1 MAMAKRVTATTA
13 ARELSDLLDQ
23 VERYGEE
30 FVVER
35 HGRAIA
41 AIGPTAALAAGRRV
55 TWGEIRDEL
64 YRRRPDPGFAKVM
77 REIRRRQPKLPKDPW
92 ARSSTRRS

>member
-1 MAMAKRVTATTA
+1 MSMTKRVTATTA

-41 AIGPTAALAAGRRV
+41 SIGPSGAVGRRV
-55 TWGEIRDEL
+55 TWAQVRDEL
-64 YRRRPDPGFAKVM
+64 IRRRPDPGFAAAL
-77 REIRRRQPKLPKDPW
+77 RDIRRRQPKLPKDKW
-92 ARSSTRRS
+92 ARSSTRPS

>member
-1 MAMAKRVTATTA
+1 MAKRITATAA
-13 ARELSDLLDQ
+13 ARGLSDLLDH
-23 VERYGEE
+23 VERYGDE

-41 AIGPTAALAAGRRV
+41 AIIPTAGPTGRRV

-64 YRRRPDPGFAKVM
+64 YRRRPDPGFARIM
-77 REIRRRQPKLPKDPW
+77 RGIRRRQPKLPKDPW

>member
-1 MAMAKRVTATTA
+1 MTKRITATAA
-13 ARELSDLLDQ
+13 ARGLSDLLDR
-23 VERYGEE
+23 VERYGDE

-41 AIGPTAALAAGRRV
+41 SIVPTALAGRRV

-64 YRRRPDPGFAKVM
+64 YRRRPDPEFVRIV
-77 REIRRRQPKLPKDPW
+77 RELRRRQPKLPKDPW

>member
-1 MAMAKRVTATTA
+1 MTKRITATAA
-13 ARELSDLLDQ
+13 ARGLSDLLDH
-23 VERYGEE
+23 VERYGDE

-41 AIGPTAALAAGRRV
+41 SIVPTAGLAGRRV
-55 TWGEIRDEL
+55 TWGEIQDEL
-64 YRRRPDPGFAKVM
+64 YRRRPDPGFVKII
-77 REIRRRQPKLPKDPW
+77 REIRRRQPKIPRDPW

>member
-1 MAMAKRVTATTA
+1 MTKRITATAA
-13 ARELSDLLDQ
+13 ARGLSDVLDR
-23 VERYGEE
+23 VERYGDE

-41 AIGPTAALAAGRRV
+41 SIVPTAGPTGRRV

-64 YRRRPDPGFAKVM
+64 DRRRPDAGFVKIM
-77 REIRRRQPKLPKDPW
+77 REIRRRQPKLPRDPW
-92 ARSSTRRS
+92 VRSSTRRT